1 MQNARTSFA
10 LPKETHEEI
19 EECAALLNGK
29 APDVFLAL
37 EPFIAQIAPASLLN
51 VWRERRSYVLSPVTL
66 RLLNMHST
74 RRADGDSRDSVVMAA
89 VPLLLANLRA
99 AHEERCRRNREAE
112 SAILSA
118 LHAVQ
123 SLLGERDILRV
134 SLEAF
139 ASENI

>member
-10 LPKETHEEI
+10 LPRETHEEI
-19 EECAALLNGK
+19 AECASLLAG
-29 APDVFLAL
+29 ASPDVFLAL
-37 EPFIAQIAPASLLN
+37 EPFIAKVAPASLHD
-51 VWRERRSYVLSPVTL
+51 VWRERRSYVLSPISL

-89 VPLLLANLRA
+89 VPLLLANLRT

-118 LHAVQ
+118 LHVVQ

-139 ASENI
+139 VSENL